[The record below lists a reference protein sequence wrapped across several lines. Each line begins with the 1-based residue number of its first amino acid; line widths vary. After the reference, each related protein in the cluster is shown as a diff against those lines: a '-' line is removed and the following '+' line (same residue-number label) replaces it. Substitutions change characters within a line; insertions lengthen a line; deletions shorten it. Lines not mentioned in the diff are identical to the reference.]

1 MPDAAASVCVVHVDH
16 VRSRSFDRTLHWHCL
31 PPHRIYKHTH
41 RRTHTHTQHLSVKGE
56 REGCTDSSVVCVCA
70 PLDHL
75 YLRQGP
81 PRFGRLWR
89 LWEPPTC
96 VCVLCVYVCVCARA
110 CIYVCVCVCV
120 VCVCACVFVLC
131 VVYSRYVLGFT
142 TQFDFWLKKSTSV
155 VAKLA
160 PLGLTGTM
168 YRWATC
174 CDWDKLRRNSH
185 PLHGGPLGIRQENK
199 AHFFSLTGV

>member
-1 MPDAAASVCVVHVDH
+1 V
-16 VRSRSFDRTLHWHCL
+16 
-31 PPHRIYKHTH
+31 
-41 RRTHTHTQHLSVKGE
+41 
-56 REGCTDSSVVCVCA
+56 
-70 PLDHL
+70 
-75 YLRQGP
+75 
-81 PRFGRLWR
+81 FG
-89 LWEPPTC
+89 
-96 VCVLCVYVCVCARA
+96 
-110 CIYVCVCVCV
+110 
-120 VCVCACVFVLC
+120 VLC
-131 VVYSRYVLGFT
+131 VVYSKYVLGFT